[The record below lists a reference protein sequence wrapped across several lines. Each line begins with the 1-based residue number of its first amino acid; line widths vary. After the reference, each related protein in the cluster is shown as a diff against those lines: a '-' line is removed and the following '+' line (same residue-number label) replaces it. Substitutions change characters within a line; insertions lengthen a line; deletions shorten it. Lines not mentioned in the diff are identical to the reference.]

1 MFAVSS
7 VVKTMDALTP
17 AEIAAIAEFG
27 EANAMADM
35 YAALSPELRRDLGA
49 RCDTAG
55 GAVTLI
61 MQQVPYILFNR
72 VIGLGLRE
80 PASEAL
86 LDDLLAR
93 FAAQGAR
100 AAVQLSP
107 PAQPADLPGWLE
119 ARDFHR
125 EDAWIKFVRGVEPP
139 ADAPTDLRVERISA
153 DQASAFAEVFAEVFG
168 IPDPLQ
174 AWVAGCV
181 ERPGWRHYVAFD
193 GATPAATGALYAEGE
208 IGWLG
213 LAATRPAA
221 RRRGAQG
228 AIIARR
234 IRDAAALGCCW
245 LAVETADDTPEHP
258 NPSTHNLRR
267 LGFQYAYHR
276 PNYIR

>member
-1 MFAVSS
+1 
-7 VVKTMDALTP
+7 MDQLTP
-17 AEIAAIAEFG
+17 DEIAHIAEFG

-35 YAALSPELRRDLGA
+35 YAALSPELRAALGA
-49 RCDTAG
+49 GCERRG
-55 GAVTLI
+55 GAVVLI

-72 VIGLGLRE
+72 VIGLGLTE
-80 PASEAL
+80 PATEAA
-86 LDDLLAR
+86 LDEMLAL
-93 FAAQGAR
+93 FEQHGAS

-119 ARDFHR
+119 ARDFRR

-139 ADAPTDLRVERISA
+139 PDAPTDLRVEQIGA
-153 DQASAFAEVFAEVFG
+153 EGAGGFAEVFAEVFG
-168 IPDPLQ
+168 IPPPLQ
-174 AWVAGCV
+174 AWIAGCV

-193 GATPAATGALYAEGE
+193 SDTPAATGALYVEGE

-213 LAATRPAA
+213 LAATRPIA

-234 IRDAAALGCCW
+234 IRDAADLGCRW
-245 LAVETADDTPEHP
+245 LSVETADDTPAHP

-267 LGFQYAYHR
+267 LGFQDAYHR

>member
-1 MFAVSS
+1 
-7 VVKTMDALTP
+7 MDTLTP
-17 AEIAAIAEFG
+17 AEIAEIAEFG

-49 RCDTAG
+49 GWERRG
-55 GAVTLI
+55 GAVVLL
-61 MQQVPYILFNR
+61 MRQVPYILFNR
-72 VIGLGLRE
+72 VIGLGLQE
-80 PASEAL
+80 PASTAL
-86 LDDLLAR
+86 LDDLLAL

-107 PAQPADLPGWLE
+107 TAQPADLPGWLE
-119 ARDFHR
+119 ARGFHP

-139 ADAPTDLRVERISA
+139 ADVPTDLRIECISA
-153 DQASAFAEVFAEVFG
+153 AQAPAFAAVFAEVFG
-168 IPDPLQ
+168 IPDPVQ
-174 AWVAGCV
+174 AWLAGCV

-193 GATPAATGALYAEGE
+193 GAIPAATGALYVADG

-213 LAATRPAA
+213 MAATRPAA

-234 IRDAAALGCCW
+234 IRDAAALGCRW
-245 LAVETADDTPEHP
+245 LAVETARDTPEHP

-267 LGFQYAYHR
+267 LGFQFAYHR
-276 PNYIR
+276 LNYIR